1 MEENSRSFSDLLAK
15 SNQMKPIRPDNEL
28 VELLWHNGQIV
39 LHNQTHRKSPPPC
52 IDFRQSQ
59 NPKSVLKSE
68 ITNVNANNL
77 AQEDETM
84 SWFQYPIDDPLERD
98 FYTEFF
104 ELPNGGFNDNSLG
117 KEKCAE
123 TENESNAVNLGSGVQ
138 VGGGGECSSIMTI
151 GSSICGSNQVP
162 TQVEGSNLHH
172 LNTAKLPIEGN
183 NYNSSTHEATATSSS
198 GGSGCSIGIT
208 QQQSISNQGTKRKE
222 RSTEESE
229 SQSEEAEQE
238 SIEANEPTKQSAS
251 RRSRAAEVHNLS
263 ERRRRD
269 RINKKM
275 KALQELI
282 PNCNKT
288 DKASM
293 LDEAIGYLKSLQLQ
307 VQMMWMGSG
316 MAQMMFPGVHQFMSH
331 ATMGMNPASMPS
343 MHYPVQM
350 PTVPFC
356 SSESFPN
363 QMQNINFPG
372 LNSMQVLPSQVTNF
386 CVNGACSLQ
395 SNQISVL
402 PSYNLSHA
410 IGEFPTEN
418 VRDDKS
424 SERKN

>member
-1 MEENSRSFSDLLAK
+1 MIRFY
-15 SNQMKPIRPDNEL
+15 RPDNEL

-229 SQSEEAEQE
+229 SQSEVYTLYLNISPNFQ
-238 SIEANEPTKQSAS
+238 K
-251 RRSRAAEVHNLS
+251 
-263 ERRRRD
+263 ER
-269 RINKKM
+269 
-275 KALQELI
+275 
-282 PNCNKT
+282 CN
-288 DKASM
+288 
-293 LDEAIGYLKSLQLQ
+293 
-307 VQMMWMGSG
+307 
-316 MAQMMFPGVHQFMSH
+316 
-331 ATMGMNPASMPS
+331 
-343 MHYPVQM
+343 
-350 PTVPFC
+350 
-356 SSESFPN
+356 
-363 QMQNINFPG
+363 
-372 LNSMQVLPSQVTNF
+372 
-386 CVNGACSLQ
+386 
-395 SNQISVL
+395 
-402 PSYNLSHA
+402 
-410 IGEFPTEN
+410 
-418 VRDDKS
+418 
-424 SERKN
+424 